1 MSTARLSPGVLS
13 LRILAA
19 LATLYTVYFAKTLL
33 IPIVVA
39 LFFALLLSP
48 LVKLLKRFYVPR
60 TVSAV
65 LILALIGGPMGLLGS
80 QLAEPAQ
87 RWAEAIPRLAD
98 QLTEQVDELTKKL
111 SSQAEAPEP
120 AQPEGFSFFD
130 LFDRDEE
137 QGASSERKRADG
149 NVDRVSEKLKQGG
162 LELLLAMLGAA
173 PVVIAQFLT
182 TLLLI
187 LFLLVFGS
195 RLFDAFVAISP
206 AIDDKQGTLK
216 LVRTIQVEL
225 SRYIIT
231 VSVIN
236 ACLGLTVG
244 VALWLLGVQDPLLWG
259 VLVGMLNFA
268 PYVGPLIGVILLIL
282 AGLVQY
288 GPVVFALLPALVYF
302 SINMLEAQV
311 ITPLVLGRHMRLN
324 PLIILVWLVI
334 WGWLWGTVGVLLAVP
349 LLVCLKLAV
358 GQTNVLRYWVQLI
371 ETRA

>member
-1 MSTARLSPGVLS
+1 MSIARLSPGVLS

-19 LATLYTVYFAKTLL
+19 LATLYTIYFAKSLL

-48 LVKLLKRFYVPR
+48 LVKLLKRYHIPR

-65 LILALIGGPMGLLGS
+65 LILALIGGPLGLLGS

-98 QLTEQVDELTKKL
+98 QLTEQVDELTDRL
-111 SSQAEAPEP
+111 SPQVEVPKPPE
-120 AQPEGFSFFD
+120 PEGFSFFG
-130 LFDRDEE
+130 LFDGKEE
-137 QGASSERKRADG
+137 RSETGENG
-149 NVDRVSEKLKQGG
+149 NGGDREGRVSEKLKQGG

-173 PVVIAQFLT
+173 PLVIAQFLT
-182 TLLLI
+182 TVLLI
-187 LFLLVFGS
+187 LFLLIFGS
-195 RLFDAFVAISP
+195 RLFDALVAIFP
-206 AIDDKQGTLK
+206 AIDDKQATLD

-225 SRYIIT
+225 SRYILT
-231 VSVIN
+231 VSIIN

-244 VALWLLGVQDPLLWG
+244 MALWWFGVQDPLLWG

-268 PYVGPLIGVILLIL
+268 PYVGPLFGVILLTL
-282 AGLVQY
+282 AGVVQY
-288 GPVVFALLPALVYF
+288 GAEAFALLPALIYF
-302 SINMLEAQV
+302 SINLLEAQV

-324 PLIILVWLVI
+324 PLIILVWLLI
-334 WGWLWGTVGVLLAVP
+334 WGWLWGAVGVLLAVP
-349 LLVCLKLAV
+349 LLVCLKLAI
-358 GQTNVLRYWVQLI
+358 GRTNVLRSWVQLI